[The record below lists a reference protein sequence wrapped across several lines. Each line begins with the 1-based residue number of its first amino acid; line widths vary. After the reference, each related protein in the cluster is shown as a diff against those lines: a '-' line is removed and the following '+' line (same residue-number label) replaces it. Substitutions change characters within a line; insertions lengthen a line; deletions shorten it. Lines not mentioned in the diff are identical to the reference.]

1 MAKAKSLETAFEE
14 LDALAAKMEDRDLP
28 LEEAFKL
35 YQEGVKLLKYCNGAI
50 DKVEKKIIEI
60 HGNEDE
66 EDEYCRQN
74 SGSAAYCTDGALSG
88 SLRHKGRRQNG
99 RNE

>member
-35 YQEGVKLLKYCNGAI
+35 YQEGVKLLQYCNG
-50 DKVEKKIIEI
+50 
-60 HGNEDE
+60 EDE
-66 EDEYCRQN
+66 EDE
-74 SGSAAYCTDGALSG
+74 
-88 SLRHKGRRQNG
+88 
-99 RNE
+99 

>member
-35 YQEGVKLLKYCNGAI
+35 YQDCLLYTSPSPRDAH
-50 DKVEKKIIEI
+50 ES
-60 HGNEDE
+60 
-66 EDEYCRQN
+66 RMP
-74 SGSAAYCTDGALSG
+74 SSA
-88 SLRHKGRRQNG
+88 
-99 RNE
+99 

>member
-50 DKVEKKIIEI
+50 DKKIIEI

-66 EDEYCRQN
+66 EDE
-74 SGSAAYCTDGALSG
+74 
-88 SLRHKGRRQNG
+88 
-99 RNE
+99 